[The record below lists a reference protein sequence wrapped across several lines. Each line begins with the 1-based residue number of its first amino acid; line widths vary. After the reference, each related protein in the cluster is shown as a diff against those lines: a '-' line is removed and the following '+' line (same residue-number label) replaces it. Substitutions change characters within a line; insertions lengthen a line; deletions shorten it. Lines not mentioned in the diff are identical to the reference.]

1 MNCISAIR
9 PMAADLALNHG
20 LEKNV
25 AASSGVVQ
33 HFRPEDAISCNDGN
47 VVGRHTVIDDA
58 APLVVPRVDTAA
70 TEFEGLFRN
79 LRPTCSALFLCE
91 NFPPLSSR
99 SRPAVGQLEVTR

>member
-79 LRPTCSALFLCE
+79 LRPPLR
-91 NFPPLSSR
+91 LSSCARTFRR
-99 SRPAVGQLEVTR
+99 SAAGRVLPSANWR